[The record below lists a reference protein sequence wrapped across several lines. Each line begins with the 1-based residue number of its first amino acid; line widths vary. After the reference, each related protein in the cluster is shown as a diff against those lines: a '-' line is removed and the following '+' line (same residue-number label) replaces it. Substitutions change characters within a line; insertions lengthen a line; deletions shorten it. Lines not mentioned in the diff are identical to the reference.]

1 MTRAKLCILVPA
13 HWEALMGGSQ
23 YQAKVLVDYLL
34 EHYDVDIA
42 YLTTRAAPEFTP
54 EGYRIVP
61 FSDHRGV
68 RRYGSFFDVVR
79 LYRALRRERPDII
92 LQFVGSAHTGIAALY
107 ARRHGCKMIWRVTSD
122 RSVEPEDAPWPHVHR
137 HLERLFLNFGIRN
150 ATLILAQT
158 EFQRTRLRAAFPR
171 APVHVLPNFHPAAP
185 DCGRNGA
192 QLKQVAWI
200 ANLKPL
206 KNPGA
211 FVRLARQLAHRA
223 DVRFVMIGDA
233 IDDSTWT
240 KQQLAE
246 IAATPNIE
254 YRGALTQSEVNGVL
268 EQSDVLVNTS
278 DYEGFSNTFIQAWMR
293 RVPVVTLRVDPDRIL
308 SRGGLGT
315 VAGSEDL
322 LCHRV
327 VALLD
332 DPDKC
337 AAIGARA
344 RRYAL
349 EHHAESNIE
358 RLARLLDLARGSGN
372 GSLLCSTA
380 GIPARVSRDL
390 VAPRPSR

>member
-1 MTRAKLCILVPA
+1 MRAKLCILVPA

-42 YLTTRAAPEFTP
+42 YLTTHADPEFTP

-61 FSDHRGV
+61 FSDRRGL

-79 LYRALRRERPDII
+79 LYRALERERPDIV

-122 RSVEPEDAPWPHVHR
+122 RSVEPEDAPWLHLHR
-137 HLERLFLNFGIRN
+137 HLERLFLNFGIRH
-150 ATLILAQT
+150 ATQILAQT
-158 EFQRTRLRAAFPR
+158 EYQRARLLKAFPR
-171 APVHVLPNFHPAAP
+171 AAVQVLPNFHPAAP
-185 DCGRNGA
+185 DCGRSGA
-192 QLKQVAWI
+192 VSKQVAWI

-206 KNPGA
+206 KNPAA
-211 FVRLARQLAHRA
+211 FIRLARQFAHRS
-223 DVRFVMIGDA
+223 DIRFVMIGDA
-233 IDDSTWT
+233 TDNSEWT
-240 KQQLAE
+240 KQQLAD
-246 IAATPNIE
+246 IAATPNLD
-254 YRGALTQSEVNGVL
+254 YRGGLPQAEVNALL
-268 EQSDVLVNTS
+268 EHTDLLVNTS

-293 RVPVVTLRVDPDRIL
+293 RVPVVTLRVDPDRLL

-315 VAGSEDL
+315 VAGSEHL
-322 LCHRV
+322 LFHRV
-327 VALLD
+327 AALLE

-337 AAIGARA
+337 ASIGARA

-358 RLARLLDLARGSGN
+358 RLARLLELARGPGN
-372 GSLLCSTA
+372 RSLLCSTA

-390 VAPRPSR
+390 AAPRPSR